1 MLLSPLALR
10 AATLLA
16 EQNLPAALQAAQRC
30 LESEPDNAPVWTLLG
45 VCAARLAQPVLAEQ
59 CWQQALQLDPAVAD
73 AHYNLGCLYG
83 ERGEQALAEQHYR
96 AELQL
101 QPGHQDSLGNLG
113 VLLAQAGQLA
123 EAEACYRQVL
133 QACTDGQAGQDVRY
147 NLALLLTQSGRPE
160 EAEALLQR
168 LLQQQPD
175 DVAGNSLLG
184 NLYQQQGRD
193 DAASACWRR
202 ILQHEPQH
210 PDALNNLALIYQQQ
224 RRWDEAASLL
234 QRALLQA
241 APPPDLLLNQANGL
255 LQQGKAAAALPL
267 LQQAIAQH
275 PRHASLH
282 DALGV
287 TCSELRDAEQ
297 AEAAMRRAVELAPG
311 QPRFRQNLAYLH
323 LAQGQWRAGWEGLDA
338 RLQRMPLRAG
348 LPVMPSPRW
357 EGEPLSGRHLLLWLE
372 QGLGDALQFC
382 RYLPL
387 LQPARLTVIC
397 RPELIRLLQDLPL
410 GCPVAF
416 LPLLRLDMALPQHD
430 CHVFSMSLP
439 RWLGPDPAGVPP
451 AHFPRFARAALAQG
465 GQPRR
470 LGLVWRGHARHPCDQ
485 HRSLPDVRLL
495 APLLALPDIRWTS
508 LQLPVDA
515 KEQAWLAACPTLV
528 AGEQG
533 LDDLATT
540 ASVLAGLDGLVTVD
554 TALAHLAGSL
564 GVPCWLLLS
573 ACHTDWRWGWQ
584 GEASPWYPAVRLCR
598 QSQPGDWAGVIT
610 RLARQLGRPPT
621 SGR

>member
-16 EQNLPAALQAAQRC
+16 QQDLPASLQAAQRC

-45 VCAARLAQPVLAEQ
+45 VCAARLAQSELAEQ

-83 ERGEQALAEQHYR
+83 ERGEPALAEQHYR
-96 AELQL
+96 AELRL
-101 QPGHQDSLGNLG
+101 QPGHADSLGNLG
-113 VLLAQAGQLA
+113 VLLAQAGQLV
-123 EAEACYRQVL
+123 EAETCYRQAL
-133 QACTDGQAGQDVRY
+133 QASADARAGQEVRY
-147 NLALLLTQSGRPE
+147 NLALLLSQTDRT
-160 EAEALLQR
+160 EAAVTLLQA

-175 DVAGNSLLG
+175 DVAGNGLLG

-193 DAASACWRR
+193 DAASACWVR
-202 ILQHEPQH
+202 ILQHAPQH
-210 PDALNNLALIYQQQ
+210 PAALNNLALIYQQQ

-275 PRHASLH
+275 PRHAALH

-287 TCSELRDAEQ
+287 ACSELRDAEQ

-311 QPRFRQNLAYLH
+311 QPRFQQNLAYLQ
-323 LAQGQWRAGWEGLDA
+323 LALGRWSAGWEGLDA
-338 RLQRMPLRAG
+338 RLQRLPLRGG
-348 LPVMPSPRW
+348 LPTLPSPRW
-357 EGEPLSGRHLLLWLE
+357 EGEPLAGRHLLLWFE

-387 LQPARLTVIC
+387 LQPARLSVVC
-397 RPELIRLLQDLPL
+397 RPELIRLLQGMPL
-410 GCPVAF
+410 GCPLEF
-416 LPLLRLDMALPQHD
+416 LPLHRLDMAVPPHD

-439 RWLGPDPAGVPP
+439 RWLGPDPATIPP
-451 AHFPRFARAALAQG
+451 AQFPQFVSAALPHRDR
-465 GQPRR
+465 PRR
-470 LGLVWRGHARHPCDQ
+470 LGLVWRGHARHPCDH

-495 APLLALPDIRWTS
+495 APLLALPGIHWVS
-508 LQLPVDA
+508 LQLPVDEQ
-515 KEQAWLAACPTLV
+515 EQAWLSACPTLA

-533 LDDLATT
+533 LDDLAAT

-564 GVPCWLLLS
+564 GLPCWLLLS

-598 QSQPGDWAGVIT
+598 QSQPGDWSGVIT
-610 RLARQLGRPPT
+610 RLASRLGA
-621 SGR
+621 G

>member
-16 EQNLPAALQAAQRC
+16 EQDLPAALQAAQQC
-30 LESEPDNAPVWTLLG
+30 LEAEPDNAPIWTLLG
-45 VCAARLAQPVLAEQ
+45 VCAARLARQSLAEQ
-59 CWQQALQLDPAVAD
+59 CWQQALQLDPSVVD

-83 ERGEQALAEQHYR
+83 ERRERGLAEQHYR
-96 AELQL
+96 AELRL
-101 QPGHQDSLGNLG
+101 QPGHAGSLGNLA

-123 EAEACYRQVL
+123 EAEACYRQAL
-133 QACTDGQAGQDVRY
+133 QATAHTRDGLDVRY
-147 NLALLLTQSGRPE
+147 NLALLLSQTDRLE
-160 EAEALLQR
+160 EAEALLQV

-175 DVAGNSLLG
+175 DEAGNALLG
-184 NLYQQQGRD
+184 SLYQQQGQD
-193 DAASACWRR
+193 EAARACWER
-202 ILQHEPQH
+202 ILQHAPQH
-210 PDALNNLALIYQQQ
+210 PEALNNLALICQQQ

-255 LQQGKAAAALPL
+255 LQQGNAAAALPL

-275 PRHASLH
+275 PRHAPLH

-287 TCSELRDAEQ
+287 VCSELREAEQ

-323 LAQGQWRAGWEGLDA
+323 LALGRWSAGWEALDA
-338 RLQRMPLRAG
+338 RLQRLPLRGG
-348 LPVMPSPRW
+348 LPTLSSPRW
-357 EGEPLSGRHLLLWLE
+357 EGEPLAGRHLLLWFE

-387 LQPARLTVIC
+387 LQPARLSVVC
-397 RPELIRLLQDLPL
+397 RPELIRLLQGMRLA
-410 GCPVAF
+410 CPVEF
-416 LPLLRLDMALPQHD
+416 LPLHRLDMTVPPHD

-439 RWLGPDPAGVPP
+439 RWLGPDPATTPP
-451 AHFPRFARAALAQG
+451 AHFPQHARPPLPSAG
-465 GQPRR
+465 RPRR
-470 LGLVWRGHARHPCDQ
+470 LGLVWRGHARHPFDH
-485 HRSLPDVRLL
+485 HRSLPDIRLL
-495 APLLALPDIRWTS
+495 APLLALPGIHWIS
-508 LQLPVDA
+508 LQLPVDEQ
-515 KEQAWLAACPTLV
+515 EQAWLSAWPTLV

-533 LDDLATT
+533 LDDLAAT

-564 GVPCWLLLS
+564 GLPCWLLLS

-598 QSQPGDWAGVIT
+598 QSQPGDWSGVIT
-610 RLARQLGRPPT
+610 RLASRLGEQ
-621 SGR
+621 